1 MPRKETSRPPAR
13 EAAGVFSESMRLR
26 LLVFT
31 CGASLMAWEIA
42 GSRVLGPY
50 FGSTIYVWGSL
61 IGVIMGALSLG
72 YYVGGILA
80 DRRPSVGLL
89 CSIVA
94 AAGVVLLIDRFIAA
108 SVCRGIVTMPLG
120 ARMQPLLVSVVLF
133 LPASVLLGMVSPFAV
148 RREAKSVGTMGNV
161 AGRLYALSTVGS
173 IAGTLAAAFYLLET
187 FRVSTIILMLGGLL
201 IASALFLWLPGI
213 LHKSR
218 PVSALLLAAAAA
230 LCISVCIPASTF
242 DVLQYYSGQQPIII
256 DELESAYQHIVVL
269 DRTDGFRRQR
279 VLKFDQYEQSSVY
292 PDSDYEPA
300 SRYTQL
306 FYLPF
311 ILKGDIRSVLIVGLG
326 GGTGPRMFHKFDG
339 IEIDAVEIDPKVVVA
354 AEKHFG
360 FKPDERMRVHV
371 ADGRVFIQQSEKKY
385 DLIILDAYSIGSR
398 IPFHLLTREFYEDVR
413 SRLNPGGVVHSNII
427 AVIEGR
433 RNRLYRSC
441 LKTFNA
447 VFGRENVYIFRKR
460 GYGTVGDDE
469 SGNTAFIAVPDQ
481 KRRVGAAEIERRAH
495 RLVKSG
501 DFNLPSPGLAFHAKQ
516 YVHKALTE
524 NLDAVPLLTDDFAPV
539 DLMIAAQ
546 LD

>member
-1 MPRKETSRPPAR
+1 MPRKETSPPLAR
-13 EAAGVFSESMRLR
+13 EATGAFSDSMRLR
-26 LLVFT
+26 VLVFA
-31 CGASLMAWEIA
+31 CGACLMAWEIA

-50 FGSTIYVWGSL
+50 FGSTVYVWGSL
-61 IGVIMGALSLG
+61 IGVIMGALSIG
-72 YYVGGILA
+72 YYFGGILA

-94 AAGVVLLIDRFIAA
+94 AAGVVLLIDRLIAA
-108 SVCRGIVTMPLG
+108 SVCRAVVAAPLG
-120 ARMQPLLVSVVLF
+120 ARLRPLLVSVILF
-133 LPASVLLGMVSPFAV
+133 LPASVMLGMVSPFAV
-148 RREAKSVGTMGNV
+148 RLEAKSVGTMGNV

-173 IAGTLAAAFYLLET
+173 IAGTMAAAFYLLET

-201 IASALFLWLPGI
+201 IASALYLWLPG
-213 LHKSR
+213 LRQKSR

-242 DVLQYYSGQQPIII
+242 DVLQYYSGLQPTIV

-269 DRTDGFRRQR
+269 DRTDGIRRQR

-292 PDSDYEPA
+292 PDSNYEPA

-311 ILKGDIRSVLIVGLG
+311 IFRRDISSVLIVGLG
-326 GGTGPRMFHKFDG
+326 GGTGPRMFHEFDG

-354 AEKHFG
+354 AKKYFG
-360 FKPDERMRVHV
+360 FKPDDSMRVHV
-371 ADGRVFIQQSEKKY
+371 ADGRVFIQQSDKKY

-413 SRLNPGGVVHSNII
+413 SRLDPGGVVHSNII
-427 AVIEGR
+427 AAIEGR

-447 VFGRENVYIFRKR
+447 VFGQQNVYIFRKR
-460 GYGTVGDDE
+460 GFGAIGDDE

-481 KRRVGAAEIERRAH
+481 KRRISTTEIERRAE

-501 DFNLPSPGLAFHAKQ
+501 DFTLPSPGLAFHARQ
-516 YVHKALTE
+516 YVHKALFE
-524 NLDAVPLLTDDFAPV
+524 NLDDVPLLTDDFAPV